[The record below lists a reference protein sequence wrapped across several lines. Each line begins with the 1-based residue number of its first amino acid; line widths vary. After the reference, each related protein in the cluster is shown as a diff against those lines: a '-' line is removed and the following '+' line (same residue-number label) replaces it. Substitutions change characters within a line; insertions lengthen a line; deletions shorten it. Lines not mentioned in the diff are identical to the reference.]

1 MLLQRWS
8 GVFVRLMVVVTF
20 IFLFSACAKPSA
32 KTAVIEQPSDV
43 KQEAEKQPL
52 QEAKASAD
60 KQLAVEEKQ
69 VAEASPVVEK
79 QTVSQKKEEPGKAL
93 KKKTELRKQHIVRKG
108 DSLWWIAKYKDQY
121 NDPYLWPLVY
131 KANKKMIKNP
141 NFIYPGQKFKIPRT
155 GFTMDDLKKERK
167 KAGAPKPYIPPQDSN
182 LPVN

>member
-32 KTAVIEQPSDV
+32 KTAVIEQPADV
-43 KQEAEKQPL
+43 KQEAGKQPA
-52 QEAKASAD
+52 QETKPSAD
-60 KQLAVEEKQ
+60 KQ
-69 VAEASPVVEK
+69 VAEASPVVE
-79 QTVSQKKEEPGKAL
+79 QQSIAEKKEESGKTL

-121 NDPYLWPLVY
+121 NDPYLWPLIY

-141 NFIYPGQKFKIPRT
+141 NLIYPGQKFKIPRT
-155 GFTMDDLKKERK
+155 GFSMDDIRKERR
-167 KAGAPKPYIPPQDSN
+167 KAGAPKPWLPPQDSN
-182 LPVN
+182 LPLN